1 MAIELDSLRSEIETY
16 LAQSELAAFR
26 GFGGFG
32 ENSTV
37 YWDVKNVPEFE
48 PFLRVAEKAG
58 VRLVVFH
65 HEQFLLDEID
75 EVREELEGSG
85 LSREDLRNFELRIR
99 ELQKYEGFLAR
110 LQLWFSLD
118 GKTYLYEVEADW
130 YRAWQDLVMDVDTLV
145 AGAPE
150 ELDDDGSMSG
160 YFSAN

>member
-1 MAIELDSLRSEIETY
+1 MAIELDTLRSEIETF
-16 LAQSELAAFR
+16 LEQSNLAAFR
-26 GFGGFG
+26 GFGGLS
-32 ENSTV
+32 ESTTV
-37 YWDVKNVPEFE
+37 YWDVKGVPNFQA
-48 PFLRVAEKAG
+48 FLHVAERAG

-75 EVREELEGSG
+75 EIREELEGSG
-85 LSREDLRNFELRIR
+85 LAREDQRNFELRIR

-110 LQLWFSLD
+110 LQLSFSLE

-130 YRAWQDLVMDVDTLV
+130 YRAWQDLVMDIDTLV
-145 AGAPE
+145 SGAPE